1 MGNDDIKTVIE
12 QRASALAAAYISED
26 LDKLMSFFS
35 KDVDFSDVGKPA
47 ALKKLSTASS
57 PFPSLAPSLPQSLSD

>member
-12 QRASALAAAYISED
+12 QRAGALAAAYTSED

-35 KDVDFSDVGKPA
+35 KDVDFSDAGKP

-57 PFPSLAPSLPQSLSD
+57 LSPSPTPSLPPPLSD